1 MREFQYTP
9 VYLER
14 LGRGDLRR
22 RAAQARARMTRCD
35 LCPYVCHA
43 NRNRGPGV
51 CGIAA
56 KARLISFIPH
66 FGELPAL
73 AGWRGSGAVFLEGQ
87 PLVFRSTTELPR
99 PGVPTAAGRDA
110 QAPARETGREMEP
123 DELARILLELQ
134 GLGCHNINLLF
145 PTFVVAQILE
155 ALALAVEGGLR
166 LPLIYNTQGY
176 NSFEALRML
185 EGVVD
190 VFATDMLVGY
200 ARDARRYLKLSDYPR
215 VNRLAVREM
224 HRQVG
229 DLLLS
234 SEGLALRGLLVRHWV
249 LPNRVAGTTRV
260 AGFLSHEISPDTFLY
275 LLDDY
280 RPAKGIKKGGTLGRA
295 PMPDEMDLARRAA
308 LAAGLRRV
316 VPGPLATLRLAGT
329 GGPEGQ
335 GGPSENP

>member
-99 PGVPTAAGRDA
+99 PAGTDA
-110 QAPARETGREMEP
+110 QTPAHETGREMEP

-176 NSFEALRML
+176 DSFEALRML